1 MSFVKNVGFVDQM
14 VRALLIIDILVAY
27 LMGFITG
34 LSAFMLA
41 ALALVLTVTCLMGYC
56 PVYRLLGL
64 STRHE
69 EQNTRL

>member
-27 LMGFITG
+27 MLGVITG
-34 LSAFMLA
+34 LSAFVLF
-41 ALALVLTVTCLMGYC
+41 ALALVLTATCLMGYC

-64 STRHE
+64 STRRE